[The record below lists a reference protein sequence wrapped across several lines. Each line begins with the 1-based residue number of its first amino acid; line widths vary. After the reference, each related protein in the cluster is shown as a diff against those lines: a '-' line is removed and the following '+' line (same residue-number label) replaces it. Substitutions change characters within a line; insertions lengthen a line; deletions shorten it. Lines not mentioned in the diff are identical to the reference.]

1 MQLWF
6 VCAQWLGR
14 VRLFG
19 TPMDHSPPGSSV
31 HGIRQARMLEWV
43 AMPFSRG
50 SSRLWEPEFLASLA
64 LAGGFFTTSTTCGAL
79 KRGQERTAPLW
90 PLAPTSNIYSTDQ
103 QQERGCQRVRWLDGI
118 TDSMDM
124 NLIKLQETVEDR
136 GAWCATVHGVINSQT

>member
-1 MQLWF
+1 
-6 VCAQWLGR
+6 
-14 VRLFG
+14 
-19 TPMDHSPPGSSV
+19 
-31 HGIRQARMLEWV
+31 
-43 AMPFSRG
+43 MPFSRG

-90 PLAPTSNIYSTDQ
+90 PLAPTSNIYSTYQ

-124 NLIKLQETVEDR
+124 SLSNLQELMMDR
-136 GAWCATVHGVINSQT
+136 EA